1 MTLGNLAI
9 IPQSLNASI
18 RDSSWQEKK
27 AGKGNKPGLSTCAA
41 GLATFTDVLSTE
53 EWNEETI
60 ASRAEWLCEKALE
73 LWKI

>member
-1 MTLGNLAI
+1 MI
-9 IPQSLNASI
+9 
-18 RDSSWQEKK
+18 WQ
-27 AGKGNKPGLSTCAA
+27 GAA

-73 LWKI
+73 LWKILLYLGD

>member
-1 MTLGNLAI
+1 MI
-9 IPQSLNASI
+9 
-18 RDSSWQEKK
+18 WQ
-27 AGKGNKPGLSTCAA
+27 GAA